1 MESKLI
7 QHYYSYITTKFQIQ
21 RSCYTDWLVENF
33 RNIRVLQIPKNSL
46 VTTYLINRLDNR
58 LTDQEFIYK
67 LFQLLS
73 YIRQLDY
80 SSGFL
85 VDQEYLIISFKFT
98 DFLEFIGA
106 NKNHYQVQKVGKFL
120 KSLQT
125 LPPMLSTISNI
136 CFQTVNIFPYI
147 KVFKKNLGMSN

>member
-1 MESKLI
+1 LRFSVVVIWIGYWVL
-7 QHYYSYITTKFQIQ
+7 
-21 RSCYTDWLVENF
+21 ENF
-33 RNIRVLQIPKNSL
+33 RNIRFLQIPKNSL
-46 VTTYLINRLDNR
+46 VTTYLTNRLVNR

-80 SSGFL
+80 YFSFI
-85 VDQEYLIISFKFT
+85 VDQEYPIISFKLT

-106 NKNHYQVQKVGKFL
+106 NKNHYQVQKLGKFL

-136 CFQTVNIFPYI
+136 CFQSINIFPYL
-147 KVFKKNLGMSN
+147 KVF